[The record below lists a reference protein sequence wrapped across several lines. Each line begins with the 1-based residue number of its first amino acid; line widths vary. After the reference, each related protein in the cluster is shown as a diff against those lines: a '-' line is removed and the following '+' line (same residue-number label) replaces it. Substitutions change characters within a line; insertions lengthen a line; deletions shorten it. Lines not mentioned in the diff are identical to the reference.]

1 MQAASEMSRFTK
13 GSIHIPSSSQ
23 KFLPET
29 FGLVM
34 ATCLETLEGKT
45 WKCTR

>member
-1 MQAASEMSRFTK
+1 MRVVHGSRFTK
-13 GSIHIPSSSQ
+13 GSIQVLSAYHPV
-23 KFLPET
+23 LPET

-34 ATCLETLEGKT
+34 TTCLEVEEGKT

>member
-1 MQAASEMSRFTK
+1 MRVVHESRFTK
-13 GSIHIPSSSQ
+13 GSIHIPSFTQ
-23 KFLPET
+23 VILPET

-34 ATCLETLEGKT
+34 ATCLEVEEGKT

>member
-1 MQAASEMSRFTK
+1 MRVVHESRFTK
-13 GSIHIPSSSQ
+13 GSIHIPSSTQ
-23 KFLPET
+23 EILPET

-34 ATCLETLEGKT
+34 ATCLEVEEGKT